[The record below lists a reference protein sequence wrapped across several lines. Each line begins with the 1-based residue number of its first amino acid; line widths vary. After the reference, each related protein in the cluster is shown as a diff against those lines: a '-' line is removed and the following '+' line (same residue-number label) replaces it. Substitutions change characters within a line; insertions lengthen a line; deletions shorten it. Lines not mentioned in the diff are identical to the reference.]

1 MTKFLIFG
9 LGSIGQRHVRMIQE
23 ATNGDAV
30 IAAYRTRRRNL
41 VISDELKADHGIK
54 PEEYYG
60 LTTFYDLNEAFSWKP
75 DAVFITNP
83 ISLHLS
89 TAKLAAENGANL
101 FIEKPLGHN
110 LKEAEQLREVVS
122 KNLSCMVGYQLR
134 YHPAFAH
141 IHKLITNASIGKI
154 ISADLHFGEYL
165 PGMHSYEDYRDS
177 HASRSEQGGGVIL
190 CLSHMVDIAYWLFGL
205 PTSVY
210 AKGGHLSSLEI
221 DVEDTADIILEC
233 IDSGREFP
241 VHIHLDFLQKP
252 TRNYTHIIGENGSIL
267 FNYCENLLV
276 ITINNSQPEFIK
288 YNDFKRNDMFLSEVS
303 DFISSIAKEINHL
316 YR

>member
-1 MTKFLIFG
+1 MALTYLLKNLW
-9 LGSIGQRHVRMIQE
+9 
-23 ATNGDAV
+23 V
-30 IAAYRTRRRNL
+30 I
-41 VISDELKADHGIK
+41 IS
-54 PEEYYG
+54 
-60 LTTFYDLNEAFSWKP
+60 
-75 DAVFITNP
+75 
-83 ISLHLS
+83 
-89 TAKLAAENGANL
+89 
-101 FIEKPLGHN
+101 
-110 LKEAEQLREVVS
+110 KEAEQLREVVS
-122 KNLSCMVGYQLR
+122 KKNLSCMVGYQLR

-233 IDSGREFP
+233 IDSDES
-241 VHIHLDFLQKP
+241 FLPHPSRLPAKANKKLYSHYRRKWLYIIQLLRKP
-252 TRNYTHIIGENGSIL
+252 TRNH
-267 FNYCENLLV
+267 
-276 ITINNSQPEFIK
+276 
-288 YNDFKRNDMFLSEVS
+288 
-303 DFISSIAKEINHL
+303 H
-316 YR
+316 